1 MAKYICAKCG
11 YIVETDKLSDDY
23 VCPMCE
29 SAKDEFKLV
38 TNDIFDQDDLD
49 SVIDSVVEE
58 ALDIKTSKIVNDTVE
73 DKKVRISQ
81 YNPAIVRIPEKC
93 INCGQCKK
101 TCEKVVNLSYDLNV
115 CKNPICLGCG
125 QCILNC
131 PTGAIVPRYCYK
143 EVKEIINTNEKV
155 VVAMIAPAVR
165 VAIGESF
172 GMEPGENAEYKMVT
186 ALKKIGFDYVFDTAF
201 GADLTIMEEVAEFAS
216 RLTNNGPIPQFTSC
230 CPAWVKYCEVYHPE
244 LLDNLSTCKSPI
256 GMQCAI
262 IKEYFSKEKN
272 IDPSKIVTVAITPCT
287 SKKMEARE
295 YTINIDYV
303 MTTSELSILFKEED
317 IKLATMN
324 ESEYDKLIGEG
335 SGGGVIFGNSGGV
348 TESVIRTLYRIMTKT
363 NLKNGELNFSSLR
376 GFDGIKEANID
387 IKGYKLNVAVVQQ
400 LENLEELLKDGKYKK
415 YHFIEVMNCKGGCI
429 GGGGQPLCQITQLD
443 KIREKRS
450 KGLYDVDNKRAIRA
464 AHDNKEIKLLYKNYL
479 KKPLSEESFKLLH
492 TSYSN
497 KSHLLR
503 GEEK

>member
-11 YIVETDKLSDDY
+11 YIVETEKLSNDY
-23 VCPMCE
+23 TCPMCGGI
-29 SAKDEFKLV
+29 KDDFKLV

-58 ALDIKTSKIVNDTVE
+58 ALELKISKIVNDTVE

-131 PTGAIVPRYCYK
+131 PTGAIVPKYCYK

-155 VVAMIAPAVR
+155 VIAMIAPAVR
-165 VAIGESF
+165 VSMGENF
-172 GMEPGENAEYKMVT
+172 GMDPGDNVEGKLVT
-186 ALKKIGFDYVFDTAF
+186 ALKKVGFDYVFDTAF
-201 GADLTIMEEVAEFAS
+201 GADLTIMEEVAEFAA
-216 RLTNNGPIPQFTSC
+216 RLTNKGPMPQFTSC
-230 CPAWVKYCEVYHPE
+230 CPAWVKYAEVYHPE

-262 IKEYFSKEKN
+262 IKEFFSKEKN
-272 IDPSKIVTVAITPCT
+272 IDPSKIITVAITPCT

-303 MTTSELSILFKEED
+303 MTASELSILLKEED
-317 IKLATMN
+317 LN
-324 ESEYDKLIGEG
+324 LNSLNDSEYDKLLGEG
-335 SGGGVIFGNSGGV
+335 SGAGVIFGNSGGV
-348 TESVIRTLYRIMTKT
+348 TESVIRTLYRVMTKT
-363 NLKNGELNFSSLR
+363 NLKKDQLVFNDLR
-376 GFDGIKEANID
+376 GFDGIKEATIEIHN
-387 IKGYKLNVAVVQQ
+387 YKLKVAVVQQ
-400 LENLEELLKDGKYKK
+400 LENLEELLKDERYKK

-443 KIREKRS
+443 KIREQRS
-450 KGLYDVDNKRAIRA
+450 KGLYNIDSKRAVRF
-464 AHDNKEIKLLYKNYL
+464 AHDNKELKLLYKNYL
-479 KKPLSEESFKLLH
+479 RKPLSEESFKLLH
-492 TSYSN
+492 TSYSD
-497 KSHLLR
+497 KSYLLR